1 MQYWSFKGYI
11 NKIKLTFKIIHF
23 YLKSKL
29 DKSSLICPLYEVVVL
44 DNSSC
49 NFEYSLRNDQK
60 LLYLF
65 QEYRYVRCCLL
76 PLGVF
81 LSMFD
86 AVCYPLGV
94 FLIWS
99 FIPKSNINID
109 SVIRPFLLLYLFS
122 LCDNMYVYL
131 HACMK
136 ICIFVYYLCMFLLY

>member
-1 MQYWSFKGYI
+1 MQYWSFKRYI

-29 DKSSLICPLYEVVVL
+29 NKSSLICPLYEVVVL

-65 QEYRYVRCCLL
+65 QEYVRCCLLPPRCFPEYVRCCLL
-76 PLGVF
+76 PLSVF
-81 LSMFD
+81 L
-86 AVCYPLGV
+86 V
-94 FLIWS
+94 WS
-99 FIPKSNINID
+99 FILKSNINID

-122 LCDNMYVYL
+122 VCDNMYVYL

-136 ICIFVYYLCMFLLY
+136 ICIFDYYLCMFLLY

>member
-29 DKSSLICPLYEVVVL
+29 NKSSLICPLYEVVVL

-49 NFEYSLRNDQK
+49 NFEYSLRNDKK

-65 QEYRYVRCCLL
+65 QEYVRCCLL
-76 PLGVF
+76 PL
-81 LSMFD
+81 S
-86 AVCYPLGV
+86 V

-122 LCDNMYVYL
+122 VCDNMYVYL
-131 HACMK
+131 HMHVWRYVFLII
-136 ICIFVYYLCMFLLY
+136 ICVCSSCTKLFGLCE

>member
-1 MQYWSFKGYI
+1 MQYWSFTRYI

-29 DKSSLICPLYEVVVL
+29 NKSSLICPLYEVVVL

-49 NFEYSLRNDQK
+49 NFEYSLRNDKK

-65 QEYRYVRCCLL
+65 QEYVRCCLL
-76 PLGVF
+76 PLSVF
-81 LSMFD
+81 L
-86 AVCYPLGV
+86 V
-94 FLIWS
+94 WS

-136 ICIFVYYLCMFLLY
+136 ICIFVYYLCMCLLY

>member
-1 MQYWSFKGYI
+1 MHYWSFKRYI
-11 NKIKLTFKIIHF
+11 NEIKLTFKIIHF
-23 YLKSKL
+23 YIKSKL
-29 DKSSLICPLYEVVVL
+29 NKSSLICPLYEVVVL
-44 DNSSC
+44 DNCSC
-49 NFEYSLRNDQK
+49 NFEYSLRNDKK

-65 QEYRYVRCCLL
+65 QEYVRCCLL